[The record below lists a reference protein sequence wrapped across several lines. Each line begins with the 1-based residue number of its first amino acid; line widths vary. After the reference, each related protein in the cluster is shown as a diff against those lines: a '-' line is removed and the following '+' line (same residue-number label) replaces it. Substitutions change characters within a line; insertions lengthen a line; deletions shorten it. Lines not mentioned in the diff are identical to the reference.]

1 MNDKVNPTNQF
12 HPYQRETSV
21 PMAER
26 PRRGL
31 RGRGLRVRVKRS
43 LNRVRAYTKDNPA
56 TILGGVAAVAI
67 SFGVMRA
74 RRW

>member
-31 RGRGLRVRVKRS
+31 RVRVKRS
-43 LNRVRAYTKDNPA
+43 LDRARAYTKANPA

>member
-1 MNDKVNPTNQF
+1 VNDKVNPTNQF
-12 HPYQRETSV
+12 HPYQREMSV

-31 RGRGLRVRVKRS
+31 RVRVKRS
-43 LNRVRAYTKDNPA
+43 LEKVRAYTKANPA
-56 TILGGVAAVAI
+56 TVLGGVAAAAI
-67 SFGVMRA
+67 SFGVMRV

>member
-1 MNDKVNPTNQF
+1 MVDNLNPTNQF
-12 HPYQRETSV
+12 HPYRRETSV
-21 PMAER
+21 PMAQR

-31 RGRGLRVRVKRS
+31 RMRVKQSLRGVRS
-43 LNRVRAYTKDNPA
+43 YVRANPA
-56 TILGGVAAVAI
+56 TVLGGVAAIAV